1 MNSHH
6 YSDPILVLNLSTR
19 PYNVLK
25 KEGVKTINDLLSYPI
40 ENIPKLRN
48 LGAKS
53 IDEITNIINELNL
66 YRLEIYSEVKEEKE
80 SKTFIASDGLKYLDI
95 RIEDL
100 TLSVRAYNCLKS
112 EGIFYYSQL
121 ADKLLEELINTPN
134 MGRKTL
140 IEIDTLRNSINLLPY
155 IVESEPEN
163 PEIEEA
169 KIRLLSAINEKMS
182 IKPKDF
188 FDSFERTHSSYIA
201 NNDLVNSLDILLD
214 MLMLI

>member
-100 TLSVRAYNCLKS
+100 SWRKIDCLTLDNYNAPLIYSNGDATIKIYTLNNCYQLEALDEPGERLLQMATSIDIISSSYKLIINQSKKHVDIEDRVQKS
-112 EGIFYYSQL
+112 IEMI
-121 ADKLLEELINTPN
+121 DKLNEIKLNT
-134 MGRKTL
+134 K
-140 IEIDTLRNSINLLPY
+140 
-155 IVESEPEN
+155 
-163 PEIEEA
+163 
-169 KIRLLSAINEKMS
+169 
-182 IKPKDF
+182 
-188 FDSFERTHSSYIA
+188 
-201 NNDLVNSLDILLD
+201 
-214 MLMLI
+214 